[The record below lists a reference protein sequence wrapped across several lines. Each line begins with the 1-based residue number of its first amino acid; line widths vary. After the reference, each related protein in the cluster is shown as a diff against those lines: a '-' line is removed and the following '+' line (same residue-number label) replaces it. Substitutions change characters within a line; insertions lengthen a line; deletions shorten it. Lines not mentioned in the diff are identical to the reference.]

1 MFYFQEQRLIKST
14 EGFEVLM
21 AASMKIA
28 AYWVVVL
35 ITLTMEAIPLKLQ

>member
-21 AASMKIA
+21 AASMKVA
-28 AYWVVVL
+28 VYWVIALV
-35 ITLTMEAIPLKLQ
+35 TLLMGAVPPNRR